1 MSQGG
6 TQVKKEITKL
16 VADFA
21 KNSQRFSA
29 SVVSEATGDNLIMW
43 VSDQFCEMGGY
54 PRGEVIGR
62 KLTLKS

>member
-29 SVVSEATGDNLIMW
+29 SVVSEGN
-43 VSDQFCEMGGY
+43 
-54 PRGEVIGR
+54 
-62 KLTLKS
+62 KLLSPFTRRLLAVRLFRHLRRDLRSHVQ